1 MSQADE
7 EFLAGLGPPP
17 YHLST
22 ETLEKLFRQYKPRDI
37 SVLQL
42 INAPAWIEQ
51 AGRHSELYRL
61 FWQNVP
67 LLIPAEAFISII
79 NEDTNED
86 LAKLSFQNVWRFIER
101 YFFGSNYSWMA
112 EKQKVVFEIS
122 LTWCF
127 EESLQAEGSF
137 PTVSVN
143 NLAALFEVYNKLQC
157 DTYPDRLVRTF
168 VWKDARG
175 NRRTSKQPNTKRNMT
190 FELGFSLAIHPILD
204 DALDI
209 CMESNETAASKQTDE
224 PLPTQNRT
232 FSPEERA
239 SLGFGLDTS
248 LAIQKDLTSTLR
260 QDLKMDQLND
270 AVSNAV
276 QAMVARVVD
285 EAVKKA
291 LNQSRVESEVK
302 RLEAMHEV
310 YKTQI
315 RSISQHCDMREY
327 QMANMIKSRR
337 YCLRSMS
344 DIRLRLAPLLVM
356 HDGAVGIEKL
366 WLYNH
371 CRQLERENEAV
382 ISELQKAK
390 AELEALKD

>member
-1 MSQADE
+1 MPRSSSTTSPDPGAQRCFVLETKKSNHGRIMFVQSRLTQFEQHSFYKSLLVPSLVLNDCTMSQADE

-22 ETLEKLFRQYKPRDI
+22 ETLEKLFKQYKPRDI

-86 LAKLSFQNVWRFIER
+86 LAKLSFRNVWRFIER
-101 YFFGSNYSWMA
+101 YFFGSNYSWLA

-157 DTYPDRLVRTF
+157 DIYPDRLVRTF

-190 FELGFSLAIHPILD
+190 FELDFSLAIHPILD

-209 CMESNETAASKQTDE
+209 WSKYIACGQKT
-224 PLPTQNRT
+224 LPTKDELKWHLAKMTQQHI
-232 FSPEERA
+232 
-239 SLGFGLDTS
+239 LDLWTPPIKRGYMKLWMIDAFEAMS
-248 LAIQKDLTSTLR
+248 R
-260 QDLKMDQLND
+260 PGMRMDQD
-270 AVSNAV
+270 M
-276 QAMVARVVD
+276 QACLACYNKPLAEISPIEDMFDTVD
-285 EAVKKA
+285 
-291 LNQSRVESEVK
+291 
-302 RLEAMHEV
+302 
-310 YKTQI
+310 
-315 RSISQHCDMREY
+315 DP
-327 QMANMIKSRR
+327 
-337 YCLRSMS
+337 
-344 DIRLRLAPLLVM
+344 PLDWYL
-356 HDGAVGIEKL
+356 D
-366 WLYNH
+366 
-371 CRQLERENEAV
+371 
-382 ISELQKAK
+382 ELPCP
-390 AELEALKD
+390 E